1 MTLTPFNPDLAATA
15 AWGCRAITALAS
27 VGVCVAAASAAGPI
41 RVERF
46 ERTVDGAPIRGW
58 VAEINLLDPTLDIV
72 VTGPPDDGARAT
84 GDSRLIATDEWA
96 AEVGCV
102 LAINANFF
110 GVTSDAKTDPRQPK
124 FETGRVSDI
133 IGLCVSDGVI
143 VSPVSHPRDAVA
155 YPSVVFTK
163 DRRARIG
170 LLDRPQ
176 TLDAWD
182 AVGGVGAT
190 ESEPF
195 GSLLVTDGANTGGTT
210 RVEPNARHP
219 RTAVGTDK
227 AGERLW
233 VFVIDGRQPDWSV
246 GATLPELAAWMLER
260 GVYNAVNLDGGGSTS
275 FVHDPTPGVPGDEQK
290 NKPSGGS
297 FRPVA
302 NQLGFRVVSGPSL
315 GTTQGADPRS
325 PEQPKEKSDLPP
337 R

>member
-1 MTLTPFNPDLAATA
+1 MCAFAA
-15 AWGCRAITALAS
+15 AW
-27 VGVCVAAASAAGPI
+27 VGVAAVAVPI

-46 ERTVDGAPIRGW
+46 ERSVDGTPIRGW
-58 VAEINLLDPTLDIV
+58 VAEIDLLDPSLEIV
-72 VTGPPDDGARAT
+72 VTGAPDDGARAT
-84 GDSRLIATDEWA
+84 GDSRLIAVDAWA
-96 AEVGCV
+96 AEEGCV

-110 GVTSDAKTDPRQPK
+110 GVTSDPKSDPRQAK

-143 VSPVSHPRDAVA
+143 VSPVSHPRGEVA

-170 LLDRPQ
+170 LLERPQ

-195 GSLLVTDGANTGGTT
+195 GSLLVTDGANTGGTA
-210 RVEPNARHP
+210 RVDPQARHP
-219 RTAVGTDK
+219 RTAIGADQ

-233 VFVIDGRQPDWSV
+233 VFVIDGRQPEWSV
-246 GATLPELAAWMLER
+246 GATLPELAAWMIER

-275 FVHDPTPGVPGDEQK
+275 FVHDPTPGRPGDEQT

-302 NQLGFRVVSGPSL
+302 NQLGFRLASAPSL
-315 GTTQGADPRS
+315 GTSPEAAPRS
-325 PEQPKEKSDLPP
+325 PEQPEEQADRPP